1 MDDQF
6 PKKMVRNPF
15 IGLDP
20 DEQVFNPDDIPKN
33 PDTKLPLCEVENPIY
48 SFENLYLSEDQRIF
62 FSRIVSEYRN
72 IEIINRLKLF
82 PIQKILILG
91 EPGTGKIAIGH
102 ALANELDFE
111 MVILNVENIF
121 CESFTNSIN
130 TLKIAIEYIKNI
142 ADCSLANILLLIPNI
157 EILVGYKNEKIGH
170 NDNNLVNQVLN
181 QHFKKEIQK
190 LPKNIFLL
198 ATCHQQINSSI
209 ASKFEECIKLHNPD
223 DNQRRNIIC
232 NEFKNLNLKLNI
244 DLQRAVQNSQGLN
257 FKELE
262 VLILDFARKNAIEDY
277 FTDEDFYEMIL
288 RKQLEILDE
297 KDLDFKQ
304 KILTLQ
310 NLGFSHELLTKVLN
324 MTNYELELLIQ
335 DDDLNLGD

>member
-82 PIQKILILG
+82 PIQKILVLG

-157 EILVGYKNEKIGH
+157 EILVGYK
-170 NDNNLVNQVLN
+170 
-181 QHFKKEIQK
+181 
-190 LPKNIFLL
+190 
-198 ATCHQQINSSI
+198 
-209 ASKFEECIKLHNPD
+209 
-223 DNQRRNIIC
+223 
-232 NEFKNLNLKLNI
+232 
-244 DLQRAVQNSQGLN
+244 
-257 FKELE
+257 
-262 VLILDFARKNAIEDY
+262 
-277 FTDEDFYEMIL
+277 DE
-288 RKQLEILDE
+288 R
-297 KDLDFKQ
+297 
-304 KILTLQ
+304 
-310 NLGFSHELLTKVLN
+310 
-324 MTNYELELLIQ
+324 
-335 DDDLNLGD
+335 